1 MWLGAPFWTAQVWE
15 ETWRTIQVSRMIC
28 GKTYRW
34 ECSVH
39 LGHLSVLPD
48 SEHPDS
54 CSQGNYSATWHSSLP
69 WVFKESWKH
78 RSVYSGFQTH
88 SEHEPAWVTHSAMS
102 PSVPWC
108 RPSLDPHLPSYASP
122 LQSSFSPV
130 LVSLTHLSLLPHF
143 CLHNSGSAT
152 LPSCLFSLP
161 LQTPSTLCLG
171 PWYSQLT

>member
-28 GKTYRW
+28 GKAYRW

-69 WVFKESWKH
+69 RVFKESWKH
-78 RSVYSGFQTH
+78 ISVNSGFQTR
-88 SEHEPAWVTHSAMS
+88 SEPAWVTHSAMS

-108 RPSLDPHLPSYASP
+108 RPSLDPHLPSYPSLPFRAHSP
-122 LQSSFSPV
+122 LFLSPRPTPHSF
-130 LVSLTHLSLLPHF
+130 LTSAFTTQGLLP
-143 CLHNSGSAT
+143 CLLASS
-152 LPSCLFSLP
+152 LFLSKP
-161 LQTPSTLCLG
+161 HP
-171 PWYSQLT
+171 PFA